1 MRLRLALL
9 ACAGAVALALGGSA
23 LAAYTPRLVISH
35 TPLTLS
41 GGGQTDLTIAFG
53 QNDDATARAVF
64 YVPQGYVAAPGATGA
79 QVGTV
84 DATVLAKL
92 ISPDQPIP
100 LKGTIRSDDP
110 AKYVAN
116 PCSPG
121 THQAV
126 WLLVLEAA
134 GQTLNVPMYVDPVT
148 APAEAPLG
156 QLRLVVCLPSPDIP
170 PSAGGATFG
179 SKLISA
185 TLHFANVFTLPAQTG
200 SYPWLVIAT
209 PYLAGTATPNP
220 AGTMQAQGVVQ
231 LPAGISLKRTGRRV
245 VTLSG
250 LLRVNRAGVSG
261 ARVTLY
267 AGTART
273 RLRAVATRT
282 TRGGGAFSF
291 RRRVARTTFFQ
302 VRAAVPARSAAC
314 NGGVPNVPC
323 AGATL
328 NAFSVRSAIV
338 RVAGLRR

>member
-1 MRLRLALL
+1 MRMRLRVALL
-9 ACAGAVALALGGSA
+9 AGAGAAALALGGSA
-23 LAAYTPRLVISH
+23 LAAYTPRLVVSH

-41 GGGQTDLTIAFG
+41 GGGTTDLTISFG
-53 QNDDATARAVF
+53 QNDDATARASI
-64 YVPQGYVAAPGATGA
+64 YVPQGYTGTFGAPGA

-84 DATVLAKL
+84 DASVLAKL

-121 THQAV
+121 THEAV

-134 GQTLNVPMYVDPVT
+134 GQTLNVPMYLDTVT

-156 QLRLVVCLPSPDIP
+156 KYKLVVCLPSPDIP

-185 TLHFANVFTLPAQTG
+185 TLHLTSVFTLPVQNG

-209 PYLAGTATPNP
+209 PYVPGTATPNP
-220 AGTMQAQGVVQ
+220 AGTVQAQGVVR
-231 LPAGISLKRTGRRV
+231 LPAGISLKRTGTRV
-245 VTLSG
+245 VRLSG
-250 LLRVNRAGVSG
+250 LLRVNRAGVAG
-261 ARVTLY
+261 VRVTLY
-267 AGTART
+267 AGTSRT
-273 RLRAVATRT
+273 RLRAVGSRT
-282 TRGGGAFSF
+282 TGASGAFSF
-291 RRRVARTTFFQ
+291 RRRVARTTYFQ
-302 VRAAVPARSAAC
+302 VRAAAPARSASC
-314 NGGVPNVPC
+314 TGGVPNAPC
-323 AGATL
+323 SSATL

-338 RVAGLRR
+338 RVRR